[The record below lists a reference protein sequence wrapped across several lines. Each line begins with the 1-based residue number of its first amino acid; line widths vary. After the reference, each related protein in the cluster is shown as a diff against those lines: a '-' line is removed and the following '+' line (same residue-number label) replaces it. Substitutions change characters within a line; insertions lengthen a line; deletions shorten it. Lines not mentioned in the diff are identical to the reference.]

1 MNRRTFE
8 LMLLTVV
15 LWDMGKGTLRLW
27 TRKTWQSTTPGST
40 AHTTAELVSIFV

>member
-1 MNRRTFE
+1 VNRRTFE

-27 TRKTWQSTTPGST
+27 TRKTWQSTVPGSP
-40 AHTTAELVSIFV
+40 AHTAAEVVSIFV